1 MFAWGPLPGERA
13 RVRITAVKPK
23 YAVAD
28 VVELLERSPD
38 RVDPVC
44 PLFGTCGGCQLQ
56 HLAYPAQ
63 LAWKQSVVRSA
74 LARIGALG
82 DVAVSAP
89 IGMDVPLGYRN
100 KAALVV
106 RDDDG
111 SVELGFYQARSHDV
125 VAVERCPVVTP
136 LLDEM
141 IAGLWKA
148 ARDPEAAAAFAD
160 ARHVVTR
167 VATASPEAVVS
178 ITTER
183 RSAAVA
189 RSAAALHRML
199 PHAVGISNSYEPSGE
214 NAVMGRKQQT
224 VFGRPEIEEDLG
236 GLRLGVSAPSF
247 FQVNSA
253 MVGRIFEHMRPLV
266 QPGRRIVD
274 LYCGAGTFSLFFAAC
289 GAEVVG
295 VEENGGAVREARAN
309 AERNALSGK
318 TSFVA
323 GKVENVRQAGSP
335 AAAAIE
341 RADVVF
347 LDPPRKG
354 SDEGTLAAIAAAE
367 VPEVWYLSCNPSTL
381 ARDLAL
387 LVAAGYVLGAVQPFD
402 MFPQTGHVEA
412 LALLRRAVPAA
423 PKAG

>member
-1 MFAWGPLPGERA
+1 
-13 RVRITAVKPK
+13 
-23 YAVAD
+23 
-28 VVELLERSPD
+28 
-38 RVDPVC
+38 
-44 PLFGTCGGCQLQ
+44 
-56 HLAYPAQ
+56 
-63 LAWKQSVVRSA
+63 
-74 LARIGALG
+74 
-82 DVAVSAP
+82 
-89 IGMDVPLGYRN
+89 
-100 KAALVV
+100 
-106 RDDDG
+106 
-111 SVELGFYQARSHDV
+111 
-125 VAVERCPVVTP
+125 
-136 LLDEM
+136 
-141 IAGLWKA
+141 
-148 ARDPEAAAAFAD
+148 
-160 ARHVVTR
+160 
-167 VATASPEAVVS
+167 
-178 ITTER
+178 
-183 RSAAVA
+183 
-189 RSAAALHRML
+189 ML